1 MHSGRT
7 IGWSGRLDWP
17 PPAPTPT
24 PPAAQNPAPGRHRR
38 TDTSAAWAQIPPQRT
53 GPEQS
58 APRVVIDPLTDTAPV
73 GGLHKFDLGMVP
85 ASVTPPPSWRRA
97 AWFAIASSVAAL
109 GGLVFATTLV
119 SSHTTRIE
127 GLELPSMPRGGAYP
141 PLTRDPYF
149 LTGDPTRPSVASSTA
164 TPPGRP
170 NQLAAGV
177 LPTGTSEPT
186 APGEPAGDE
195 PGDDEESGTPG
206 PGAPG
211 TGTPPGSSRPPTTE
225 APQLLQLT
233 DTEGM
238 QRASEQYYGA
248 ISSGDLPGA
257 YAMTTGPLRAEGYE
271 SFAARYSYATRVEV
285 LQVYVT
291 PTSTA
296 HTLRLTLPDG
306 SERME
311 RRVLRYE
318 MAETPMISSD
328 ERIS

>member
-24 PPAAQNPAPGRHRR
+24 PSAAQNPAPGRHRR
-38 TDTSAAWAQIPPQRT
+38 TATGAAWAQIPPQRT
-53 GPEQS
+53 GPEES
-58 APRVVIDPLTDTAPV
+58 SSCVVIDPLTDTAPV

-119 SSHTTRIE
+119 SHHTPRIE

-141 PLTRDPYF
+141 PLPRDPYF

-164 TPPGRP
+164 TPPRSP
-170 NQLAAGV
+170 NQLVAGV
-177 LPTGTSEPT
+177 LPTGTPEQA
-186 APGEPAGDE
+186 APGEHAGDE
-195 PGDDEESGTPG
+195 PGDDEEPGTPG
-206 PGAPG
+206 SGSPGN
-211 TGTPPGSSRPPTTE
+211 GTPPGTSRPPTTE

-238 QRASEQYYGA
+238 QRTSEQYYGA

-257 YAMTTGPLRAEGYE
+257 YAMTTGALRAEGYE
-271 SFAARYSYATRVEV
+271 SFAARYSYATRIEV

-296 HTLRLTLPDG
+296 HALRLTLPDG
-306 SERME
+306 SEREE

-318 MAETPMISSD
+318 MAESPMVSSD